1 MGGRKLPQ
9 GTLMHDDTPKGQ
21 AGSRPIVSIQSEWTD
36 TSLMMRLVELES
48 SLRHKL
54 DINIELFIDRQ
65 SSHRI
70 LIDDISYIDI
80 SPLTYNYRFHHY
92 HRIIGYY
99 TGIETRLFNIISDY
113 AVQYVERM
121 TCDAKQPIAHCEHD
135 LDSLS
140 LGQSINWLG
149 PLFWFVLISLASFIF
164 LIGIPL

>member
-1 MGGRKLPQ
+1 
-9 GTLMHDDTPKGQ
+9 MHRDTPKGQ

-36 TSLMMRLVELES
+36 ISLMMRLVELES

-54 DINIELFIDRQ
+54 DINIELFMDRR

-70 LIDDISYIDI
+70 LIDDVSYIDI

-113 AVQYVERM
+113 AVQHVERK
-121 TCDAKQPIAHCEHD
+121 AHNAEQQPIAHCEHD
-135 LDSLS
+135 LDSLP

-149 PLFWFVLISLASFIF
+149 PLFWFVLISLTSFFF
-164 LIGIPL
+164 LIGISL